1 MFFCS
6 LYQSEGALATRCGSL
21 KQFFHY
27 PRYPWEQKGSHGSC
41 IVIIPPLVHPFRA
54 KCFAL
59 CFTMPVFAEELEYRE
74 YYIIFFPLPTVSPG
88 WEVDSLW
95 TPRKRQ
101 TGRQHSGAILRDI
114 PLVNCEVDMVV
125 LSSYYSLAT

>member
-1 MFFCS
+1 MRVTEK
-6 LYQSEGALATRCGSL
+6 L
-21 KQFFHY
+21 FHY

-74 YYIIFFPLPTVSPG
+74 YFFFHFPPFPLGGKLIPS
-88 WEVDSLW
+88 
-95 TPRKRQ
+95 
-101 TGRQHSGAILRDI
+101 GRPERGKQ
-114 PLVNCEVDMVV
+114 EFKTEW
-125 LSSYYSLAT
+125 SYTARYTFSQL